1 MEEIASLFIQRGCK
15 LARELDSNLPN
26 LADQPNIL
34 SKSCDE
40 IISAFRAAKERL
52 HGSTQDTTSLSHM
65 IFRQPQESQQ
75 PQTETSLKAGWR
87 SPPSYTQ
94 PIMDMLQMQLQA
106 DRSPFKMRGLGS
118 DGLVAGVGGR
128 EAEGSARSKSIG
140 GEVQPMDASDS
151 GNIVS
156 SSQRQRRRKDDG
168 ERRTITAAA
177 PRIGNTDIPPEDGF
191 TWRKY
196 GQKEILGSKF
206 PRGYYRCTHQ
216 RLYQCP
222 AKKQVQRLDDDPY
235 TFEVTYRGEHTCHMS
250 STAPSVPPPAAAA
263 GDITHEITQIIT
275 TQPAQSPSVPLST
288 WLSMEY
294 LGLRGGGSNS
304 INVLGGGGG
313 GGGGGAGPSTTRT
326 GKEVEFPVADMA
338 DVMFNSGSSSSNIS
352 MDFLFHSNE
361 DKWEKEDKQS

>member
-1 MEEIASLFIQRGCK
+1 MEEITSLFIQRGCK

-75 PQTETSLKAGWR
+75 PQTETSLQAGWR

-106 DRSPFKMRGLGS
+106 DWSPFKMRGSGS

-156 SSQRQRRRKDDG
+156 SSQRQRRR
-168 ERRTITAAA
+168 
-177 PRIGNTDIPPEDGF
+177 
-191 TWRKY
+191 
-196 GQKEILGSKF
+196 
-206 PRGYYRCTHQ
+206 
-216 RLYQCP
+216 
-222 AKKQVQRLDDDPY
+222 
-235 TFEVTYRGEHTCHMS
+235 
-250 STAPSVPPPAAAA
+250 
-263 GDITHEITQIIT
+263 
-275 TQPAQSPSVPLST
+275 
-288 WLSMEY
+288 
-294 LGLRGGGSNS
+294 
-304 INVLGGGGG
+304 
-313 GGGGGAGPSTTRT
+313 
-326 GKEVEFPVADMA
+326 
-338 DVMFNSGSSSSNIS
+338 
-352 MDFLFHSNE
+352 
-361 DKWEKEDKQS
+361 

>member
-1 MEEIASLFIQRGCK
+1 MEEITSLFIQRGCK

-65 IFRQPQESQQ
+65 IFRQPQE
-75 PQTETSLKAGWR
+75 TSLQAGWR

-106 DRSPFKMRGLGS
+106 DRSPFKMRGSGS

-156 SSQRQRRRKDDG
+156 SSQRQRRR
-168 ERRTITAAA
+168 
-177 PRIGNTDIPPEDGF
+177 
-191 TWRKY
+191 
-196 GQKEILGSKF
+196 
-206 PRGYYRCTHQ
+206 
-216 RLYQCP
+216 
-222 AKKQVQRLDDDPY
+222 
-235 TFEVTYRGEHTCHMS
+235 
-250 STAPSVPPPAAAA
+250 
-263 GDITHEITQIIT
+263 
-275 TQPAQSPSVPLST
+275 
-288 WLSMEY
+288 
-294 LGLRGGGSNS
+294 
-304 INVLGGGGG
+304 
-313 GGGGGAGPSTTRT
+313 
-326 GKEVEFPVADMA
+326 
-338 DVMFNSGSSSSNIS
+338 
-352 MDFLFHSNE
+352 
-361 DKWEKEDKQS
+361 